1 MLEHKSSVRSDNI
14 QSAPGASFAHEV
26 ALPVAITFIP
36 PGNVSAPAPSCEST
50 EPVYRTDGDVPG
62 EEAVSVIVPSFN
74 HARFIGRCLRSIIRQ
89 THRPLEL
96 IVIDDGSE
104 DDSVR
109 TIEQELKDCP
119 FNCEL
124 LARDHQGLA
133 QTLNEGLKRSRGKYF
148 AYLGSDDVWLRGF
161 LESRVK
167 LLESRSNA
175 VLAYGHCF
183 VINEDDQIL
192 ESTEDYAT
200 YRDGCA
206 REMLLNVI
214 VPFSPSVLY
223 RRHVLERHCWSE
235 DAQLED
241 YNLYLRLC
249 GEGEFALDE
258 GVLCAWRTH
267 GKNNSRDV
275 KFMLR
280 ECLEAQRSAVTSL
293 NLTSKEI
300 DNANARL
307 KWLYGGDLIKA
318 GQKRAGIELLCLNW
332 RGAPS
337 YRSIARMMG
346 VLVVPAP
353 VLRWRKQYM
362 NRHNAKVYGSL
373 EL

>member
-1 MLEHKSSVRSDNI
+1 M
-14 QSAPGASFAHEV
+14 
-26 ALPVAITFIP
+26 AITFAP
-36 PGNVSAPAPSCEST
+36 SGNVSAPEPSCRST
-50 EPVYRTDGDVPG
+50 THRDGDVP
-62 EEAVSVIVPSFN
+62 EEQAVSVIVPSFN

-119 FNCEL
+119 FSSEL
-124 LARDHQGLA
+124 VARNHKGLA

-183 VINEDDQIL
+183 VINEDDEIL
-192 ESTEDYAT
+192 ECTKDWVT
-200 YRDGCA
+200 YDDGCA
-206 REMLLNVI
+206 REMLLNVT
-214 VPFSPSVLY
+214 VPFSPSVVY
-223 RRHVLERHCWSE
+223 RRHILERHCWSE
-235 DAQLED
+235 EARLED

-258 GVLCAWRTH
+258 GVLSAWRSH
-267 GKNNSRDV
+267 GNNNSRDV
-275 KFMLR
+275 KFMLN
-280 ECLEAQRSAVTSL
+280 ECLEAQRGAVRTL
-293 NLTSKEI
+293 NLTPKEI
-300 DNANARL
+300 ENANARL

-318 GQKRAGIELLCLNW
+318 GQKREGMELLCFNLK
-332 RGAPS
+332 GAPS

-346 VLVVPAP
+346 LLVVPAP
-353 VLRWRKQYM
+353 ILRWRKQHM
-362 NRHNAKVYGSL
+362 HRHNAQVYGSL
-373 EL
+373 EV